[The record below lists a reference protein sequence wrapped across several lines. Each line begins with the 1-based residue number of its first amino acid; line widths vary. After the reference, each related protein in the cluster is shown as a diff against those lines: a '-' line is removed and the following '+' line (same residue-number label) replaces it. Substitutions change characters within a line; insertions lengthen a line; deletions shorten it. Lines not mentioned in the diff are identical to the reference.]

1 MLGFAKK
8 EDDLGLDLLI
18 NTKKVAGSPRGS
30 PLGSEDDDE
39 SLDVKSPVITIHKKN
54 SDAESLDE
62 GDSESE
68 IRVINASDASSES
81 SDWRGSAPPGG
92 PAAAPFGLKP
102 SPMAATPVMSAED
115 ILNTKR
121 EMLYQFNRL
130 EKKGVALPRKFSL
143 SSSLEEMKAEYE
155 RLKRDMEVDA
165 SVRFQRRMLMACVS
179 GVEFLNHKFDP
190 FSVHLD
196 GWSETV
202 QENINDYDDVF
213 EELWDKYH
221 TKVKMAPELRLM
233 FMLGGSAVWFHI
245 SHSMFKTM
253 PGVDQVFRQNPEL
266 KRQFMDATMKT
277 MQQDAAGG
285 GGGGGG
291 AGGGAG
297 GAGGGGLFGGLG
309 NLMGGLFGG
318 GGGKGPAPAPA
329 GGGFAE
335 GAERPNMRGPTDVD
349 DLLNELQQE
358 RFNRTDDFEVFSNAS
373 GLTGITDDPLTS
385 ILMEKPDKKGKRRR
399 TLDL

>member
-1 MLGFAKK
+1 MLNLGGFEKK
-8 EDDLGLDLLI
+8 DDDLGLDLLI
-18 NTKKVAGSPRGS
+18 NPKKVSGSPRGS
-30 PLGSEDDDE
+30 PLASDDE
-39 SLDVKSPVITIHKKN
+39 GGPIVTIHKKG
-54 SDAESLDE
+54 SDADSFDDD
-62 GDSESE
+62 DSESE

-81 SDWRGSAPPGG
+81 SDWRG
-92 PAAAPFGLKP
+92 PAAGRPAP
-102 SPMAATPVMSAED
+102 AAPATAPISFAAPTMTAED

-121 EMLYQFNRL
+121 ELLYQFNRL
-130 EKKGVALPRKFSL
+130 EKKGMALPRKFSL

-155 RLKRDMEVDA
+155 RLKRDMEIDA

-277 MQQDAAGG
+277 MQQQDSSANGASGG
-285 GGGGGG
+285 
-291 AGGGAG
+291 
-297 GAGGGGLFGGLG
+297 GGGGLFGGLG

-318 GGGKGPAPAPA
+318 GNNAGGVGAAPAPSNA
-329 GGGFAE
+329 FAE
-335 GAERPNMRGPTDVD
+335 GERPNMRGPTDVD

-358 RFNRTDDFEVFSNAS
+358 RFNRTDDFEIFSNAS
-373 GLTGITDDPLTS
+373 GLTGVTDDPLTS
-385 ILMEKPDKKGKRRR
+385 VLLEKSDKKGKRRR

>member
-18 NTKKVAGSPRGS
+18 NTKKVSGSPRDS
-30 PLGSEDDDE
+30 PRGPLSEDDDD
-39 SLDVKSPVITIHKKN
+39 SLLDAKSPVITIHKKN

-81 SDWRGSAPPGG
+81 SDWRGSTPTRPPT
-92 PAAAPFGLKP
+92 AAPFGMNP
-102 SPMAATPVMSAED
+102 VAAAPMMSAEEV
-115 ILNTKR
+115 LNTKR

-155 RLKRDMEVDA
+155 RLKRDMEIDA

-190 FSVHLD
+190 FSVQLD

-291 AGGGAG
+291 GQGG
-297 GAGGGGLFGGLG
+297 GGGGLFGGLG

-318 GGGKGPAPAPA
+318 GGKGPAPAPA

-335 GAERPNMRGPTDVD
+335 GGERPNMRGPTDVD

>member
-1 MLGFAKK
+1 MYKRCNKK
-8 EDDLGLDLLI
+8 RMQQFHLDGNDRSSEGDDMGLDLLI
-18 NTKKVAGSPRGS
+18 NTKKVNAAGGAGGNVSVAS
-30 PLGSEDDDE
+30 EELGRT
-39 SLDVKSPVITIHKKN
+39 KSISSTTSSGIEVIEAK
-54 SDAESLDE
+54 SVAS
-62 GDSESE
+62 GDGGTE
-68 IRVINASDASSES
+68 SSES
-81 SDWRGSAPPGG
+81 DWVAPP
-92 PAAAPFGLKP
+92 PRTTPSMAFAAAP
-102 SPMAATPVMSAED
+102 AAPVYSAEEV
-115 ILNTKR
+115 LNMKR
-121 EMLYQFNRL
+121 EILYQFARL
-130 EKKGVALPRKFSL
+130 EKKGLTLPKKFSL
-143 SSSLEEMKAEYE
+143 SSSLDEMRSELE

-190 FSVHLD
+190 LSVHLD
-196 GWSETV
+196 GWSESV

-213 EELWDKYH
+213 EELWEKYH

-266 KRQFMDATMKT
+266 KRQFMDATMRT
-277 MQQDAAGG
+277 MQQPEPPAAG
-285 GGGGGG
+285 
-291 AGGGAG
+291 G

-318 GGGKGPAPAPA
+318 GGGAPPATSSAPPPAN
-329 GGGFAE
+329 F
-335 GAERPNMRGPTDVD
+335 ERPNMRGPSDVD

-358 RFNRTDDFEVFSNAS
+358 RFNRTDEFEIFSNAS
-373 GLTGITDDPLTS
+373 GVTEGTALTEDPLATV
-385 ILMEKPDKKGKRRR
+385 LMDKADKKSRRRRR

>member
-1 MLGFAKK
+1 MLNIGGFAKK

-18 NTKKVAGSPRGS
+18 NPKKVSNSPRGS
-30 PLGSEDDDE
+30 PRDALSLASEE
-39 SLDVKSPVITIHKKN
+39 GEGPIVTIHKRD
-54 SDAESLDE
+54 SDGASFD
-62 GDSESE
+62 GSDTSSESE
-68 IRVINASDASSES
+68 IRVVNATQSDTTSVS
-81 SDWRGSAPPGG
+81 SDWRGGAGPPKPNGPSFAVPAP
-92 PAAAPFGLKP
+92 L
-102 SPMAATPVMSAED
+102 SAED

-121 EMLYQFNRL
+121 ELLYQFNRL
-130 EKKGVALPRKFSL
+130 EKKGLVLPRKFSL
-143 SSSLEEMKAEYE
+143 SSSLEEMKSEYE
-155 RLKRDMEVDA
+155 RLKRDMEIDA

-190 FSVHLD
+190 LSIQLD

-277 MQQDAAGG
+277 MQQQQQPE
-285 GGGGGG
+285 GGGG
-291 AGGGAG
+291 AGSGAG
-297 GAGGGGLFGGLG
+297 GGGGLFGSLG
-309 NLMGGLFGG
+309 NLMGGFFGG
-318 GGGKGPAPAPA
+318 GGPPAPANAAGAFDGGA
-329 GGGFAE
+329 GG
-335 GAERPNMRGPTDVD
+335 ERPNMRGPTDVD

-358 RFNRTDDFEVFSNAS
+358 RFNRTDDFEIFSNAS
-373 GLTGITDDPLTS
+373 GLTGITDDPLATV
-385 ILMEKPDKKGKRRR
+385 LMEKPDKKGKRRR
-399 TLDL
+399 TLEL